1 MPSFTAKIISY
12 AKNPRGS
19 TKIQNPTKTNKQA

>member
-1 MPSFTAKIISY
+1 MPSFTAEIISY